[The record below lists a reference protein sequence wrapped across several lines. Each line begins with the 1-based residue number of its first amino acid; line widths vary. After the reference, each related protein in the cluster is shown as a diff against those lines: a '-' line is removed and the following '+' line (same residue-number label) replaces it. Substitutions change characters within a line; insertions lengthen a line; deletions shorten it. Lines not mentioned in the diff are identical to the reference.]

1 MVSTLARE
9 SGSCREGLR
18 FFLKVH
24 FDTLYACGLRDK
36 LCTGDFFRKEDIK
49 VRQKLTSDRKNI
61 NTNILRQKDNL
72 AFTVLCA
79 SRHT

>member
-18 FFLKVH
+18 FFFEVH
-24 FDTLYACGLRDK
+24 FDTLYACSLRDK
-36 LCTGDFFRKEDIK
+36 LYTGDFFRKEDIK
-49 VRQKLTSDRKNI
+49 VWRELTSDRKNI

-72 AFTVLCA
+72 AFTVLCT